1 MKFLFVTR
9 WSSLHALASQMLKEG
24 HEVKYTVLSKTER
37 EVGDGFVEKVDN
49 WEEHKAW
56 ADAIIFDDSDF
67 GDICER
73 LRREGHK
80 VVGGTKYTDRLEFDR
95 EFGSEEMKAAG
106 MTTIPSWEF
115 QDFDSALSFVKAH
128 PARYVVKPS
137 GKAQNDKVLSYVGQ
151 EEDGKDVVTILERY
165 RKGWGRKIRSFQI
178 QKYVSG
184 VEVAIGAF
192 YNGQKFILPALVNFE
207 HKKMMNNDIGPSTGE
222 MGTTGFWATDT
233 RLYRETLAKMES
245 RIRGYVGYFDINFIV
260 NARGIYPLEFTPR
273 FGYPTL
279 NLQMEGVLSK
289 WGELMFALAAGHDFS
304 LRTKKGLQ
312 LAVVVAVPPFPFT
325 DIETF
330 RKFSEDAPVVFKK
343 PASEGVYPCEVKLVD
358 GEWLLTG
365 TSGYSLVVS
374 GAGSTMDDARK
385 EAYAR
390 IKNIQIPNMFYRTD
404 IGERWHRDSDLL
416 QTWGMLT

>member
-9 WSSLHALASQMLKEG
+9 WSSLHALASQIIKEG
-24 HEVKYTVLSKTER
+24 HEVKYTVLSKTEK
-37 EVGDGFVEKVDN
+37 EVGDGFVDKIEN
-49 WEEHKAW
+49 WEEYKSW

-67 GDICER
+67 GDICEK
-73 LRREGHK
+73 LRKEGHK
-80 VVGGTKYTDRLEFDR
+80 VVGGTKYSDRLEFDR

-106 MTTIPSWEF
+106 LTKIPSWEF
-115 QDFDSALSFVKAH
+115 QDFDSAIQFIKDN
-128 PARYVVKPS
+128 PGRYVVKPS

-178 QKYVSG
+178 QKFVSG
-184 VEVAIGAF
+184 VEVAVGAF
-192 YNGQKFILPALVNFE
+192 FNGRKFILPALINFE
-207 HKKMMNNDIGPSTGE
+207 HKKLMNGDIGPATGE
-222 MGTTGFWATDT
+222 MGTTGFWASDT
-233 RLYRETLAKMES
+233 KIFRETLAKMES
-245 RIRGYVGYFDINFIV
+245 RIQGYVGYFDINCIV
-260 NARGIYPLEFTPR
+260 NARGVYPLEFTPR

-279 NLQMEGVLSK
+279 NLQLEGILSK
-289 WGELMFALAAGHDFS
+289 WGEFMYALAAGQDFQ

-312 LAVVVAVPPFPFT
+312 LAVVVAVPPFPFS
-325 DIETF
+325 DNDTF

-343 PASEGVYPCEVKLVD
+343 PIADGVYPCEVKKVD

-374 GAGSTMDDARK
+374 GAGSTMDEARK
-385 EAYAR
+385 EAYGK

-416 QTWGMLT
+416 QTWGLLT